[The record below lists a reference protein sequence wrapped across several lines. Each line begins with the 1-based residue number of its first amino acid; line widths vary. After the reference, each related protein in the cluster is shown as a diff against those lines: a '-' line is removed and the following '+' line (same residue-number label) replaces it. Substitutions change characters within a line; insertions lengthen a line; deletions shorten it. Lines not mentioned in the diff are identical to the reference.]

1 MVGVHMC
8 TKAVLKR
15 TPLHIHT
22 CTHIPP
28 PPSGAGIRGWLP
40 LETELLEDKSPRLNC
55 LLVPS
60 TVPGTLVIHSF
71 VFTMHTVGVL
81 VESNKKPRTEMSP
94 EEPESQPFW
103 LLWIASGLS

>member
-1 MVGVHMC
+1 MC

-60 TVPGTLVIHSF
+60 TVPGPLVIHSF

-81 VESNKKPRTEMSP
+81 VESVSVLQRSSLASFFKVPHKSDTIHLSL
-94 EEPESQPFW
+94 SD
-103 LLWIASGLS
+103 LLHSV

>member
-1 MVGVHMC
+1 MC